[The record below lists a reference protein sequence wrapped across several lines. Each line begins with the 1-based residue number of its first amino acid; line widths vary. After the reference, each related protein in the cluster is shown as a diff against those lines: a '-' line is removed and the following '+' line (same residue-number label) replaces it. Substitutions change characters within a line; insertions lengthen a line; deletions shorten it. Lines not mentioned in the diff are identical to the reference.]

1 MRTNEERLDSLE
13 RENRQMRALFLQ
25 VAEGSDGWLKPREAM
40 ELLGC
45 KQRTL
50 SRLRTPPVNK
60 ETGEPTGEP
69 AQLEAV
75 CLPSLRDP
83 MKGRW
88 IYSRRSILRLRALRL
103 GDASVTNLSPS
114 EWQRREEART
124 FHRKQ
129 RKDAGLSK
137 ELVEARVYE

>member
-50 SRLRTPPVNK
+50 SRLRTPRESPRAN
-60 ETGEPTGEP
+60 
-69 AQLEAV
+69 
-75 CLPSLRDP
+75 LPS
-83 MKGRW
+83 W
-88 IYSRRSILRLRALRL
+88 RRS
-103 GDASVTNLSPS
+103 
-114 EWQRREEART
+114 
-124 FHRKQ
+124 
-129 RKDAGLSK
+129 
-137 ELVEARVYE
+137 VYQAFETQ